1 MKFEKTR
8 LSIEALDKNPLP
20 NRFYRQENGQASHL
34 ALILPGLLYTCDKPL
49 LYYPTQLLQWRGADV
64 LQLWRD
70 YSDQYSTSVSREE
83 QAGSIMSDCQALL
96 EAGRSQKDYAGY
108 ILVGKSLGTIGL
120 AYLLSQLAGETVAA
134 IWLTPLLQQPRL
146 VQAAANASAP
156 GLFIAGSGD
165 PNYDADAMARIRQT
179 TGAESLIIRGADHSM
194 EIRGD
199 MTRSLF
205 AMQKVLQGIADFL
218 DSCLPEI

>member
-1 MKFEKTR
+1 MKVEKTR
-8 LSIEALDKNPLP
+8 LSIEGPDKSPLP
-20 NRFYRQENGQASHL
+20 NRFYRQENGGASHL

-49 LYYPTQLLQWRGADV
+49 LYYPTQLLLWRGADV

-70 YSDQYSTSVSREE
+70 YSSPDSASASREE
-83 QAGSIMSDCQALL
+83 QAGSLMSDCQALL

-146 VQAAANASAP
+146 VQAAANAPAP

-165 PNYDADAMARIRQT
+165 PNYDAQAMARIRQA
-179 TGAESLIIRGADHSM
+179 TGAESLIIQGADHSM
-194 EIRGD
+194 EIPGD

-205 AMQKVLQGIADFL
+205 VMQKIMQGVADFL
-218 DSCLPEI
+218 DSCLPEV